1 MAKKTVSFSLEEDLI
16 GIIDEVRKEKNLS
29 SRSAALER
37 ILLSRQ
43 IYKDEIRK
51 TIIEVLGERKLSDN
65 DIVNSEKS
73 IDEVEKSINDA
84 FDSMPE

>member
-16 GIIDEVRKEKNLS
+16 DIIDEVRKEKNLS